1 MGRLSTHV
9 LDVSRGKPA
18 EGVRWTLYK
27 LGEVREKLSSGFTNG
42 DGRTDQFLL
51 DGPEIEIGS
60 YEVIFE
66 VAEYFM
72 REGFNLPSLPFL
84 DYIPIRFSIS
94 SQDQNYHVPLLVSP
108 YGYSTYRG
116 S

>member
-9 LDVSRGKPA
+9 LDISRGKPA
-18 EGVRWTLYK
+18 DGIRWTLYK
-27 LGEVREKLSSGFTNG
+27 LRGGRQKISSGLTNSY
-42 DGRTDQFLL
+42 GRTDQFLL
-51 DGPEIEIGS
+51 DDSDIAIGS
-60 YEVIFE
+60 YELIFE
-66 VAEYFM
+66 VADYFV
-72 REGFNLPSLPFL
+72 REGVDLSSPPFL
-84 DYIPIRFSIS
+84 DYIPVRFNIS